1 MKDHDQIILEQ
12 AYTNKIV
19 KPRRVLLEDLADNE
33 YEAEVEL
40 DLFHSR
46 EPNGYSLDDYGIKV
60 RVRYTLELDIRSYGI
75 KDVSVYGLKIDPFTV
90 DWEEGEEGEK
100 PAPIE
105 VNVEDASGIK
115 IDTGSDRSITL
126 PFYPTTLELHL
137 DDNFKVIPE
146 QSSLIFNQSNGY

>member
-19 KPRRVLLEDLADNE
+19 KPRKILLEDLADNE

-90 DWEEGEEGEK
+90 DWYEGEEGEK

-126 PFYPTTLELHL
+126 PFYPVTLELHL

-146 QSSLIFNQSNGY
+146 QSSLIFNQSNGL